1 MNEATLL
8 ALLGGLAGVAAMLIA
23 TQIRMSRDYQVE
35 VKRLTE
41 QNQDLFNRLMARNF
55 NDYAAGTVAIS
66 PPVTRANIENYMN
79 QYKNEQEVQEPEE
92 QYPGMCVL

>member
-8 ALLGGLAGVAAMLIA
+8 ALLGGMAGVAAMLIA
-23 TQIRMSRDYQVE
+23 TQVRMSRDYQAE
-35 VKRLTE
+35 VKRLSE

-79 QYKNEQEVQEPEE
+79 QYKKETEEPEPE
-92 QYPGMCVL
+92 DVYPGMSVL